1 LFLFFTFSHLFIL
14 CFFYFFLC
22 SLWYIRTLYTHK
34 NTILLF
40 TLPPLALVLRS
51 DAVAA
56 AVAVFRVPPVAAD
69 HVKFNLFLFVY
80 PSVLTLII
88 IKKNLVPF
96 CHFLLLLLFFHPLIT
111 THHPLLGQRHS
122 YLLFFK
128 LFFPFYWKNKQLNST
143 NPLQIHI

>member
-1 LFLFFTFSHLFIL
+1 
-14 CFFYFFLC
+14 
-22 SLWYIRTLYTHK
+22 LWYIRTLYTHK

-80 PSVLTLII
+80 PSVLTLILKKKSGSLLPLFI
-88 IKKNLVPF
+88 IIIIF
-96 CHFLLLLLFFHPLIT
+96 
-111 THHPLLGQRHS
+111 S
-122 YLLFFK
+122 
-128 LFFPFYWKNKQLNST
+128 ST
-143 NPLQIHI
+143 NHYTPPTTWSTPFLFIIF

>member
-1 LFLFFTFSHLFIL
+1 MFLFFTFSHLFIL

-88 IKKNLVPF
+88 KKNLVPF
-96 CHFLLLLLFFHPLIT
+96 CHFLLLLFFFHPLIT

>member
-1 LFLFFTFSHLFIL
+1 MFFTFSHLFIL

-80 PSVLTLII
+80 PSVLTLILKKKSGSLLPLFI
-88 IKKNLVPF
+88 IIIIF
-96 CHFLLLLLFFHPLIT
+96 
-111 THHPLLGQRHS
+111 S
-122 YLLFFK
+122 
-128 LFFPFYWKNKQLNST
+128 ST
-143 NPLQIHI
+143 NHYTPPTTWSTPFLFIIF